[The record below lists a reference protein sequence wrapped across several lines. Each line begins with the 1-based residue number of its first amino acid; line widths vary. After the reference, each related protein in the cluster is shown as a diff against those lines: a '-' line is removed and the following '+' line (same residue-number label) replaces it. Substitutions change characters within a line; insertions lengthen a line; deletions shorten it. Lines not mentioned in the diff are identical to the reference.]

1 MEDGTAKLVTII
13 TVVSSIAVGIFSF
26 FSHVNNLD
34 GSRRAEISNLRDQFG
49 MRERDLAERTQR
61 RYTETINRISAIEAR
76 VGGVEKTLDRLGKL
90 MVQEYGDLLIEQRKR
105 EDSKSKGE
113 NAE

>member
-13 TVVSSIAVGIFSF
+13 TIVSSIAVGIFSF

-34 GSRRAEISNLRDQFG
+34 GSRRAEISALRDQVG
-49 MRERDLAERTQR
+49 VRERDLADRTQR
-61 RYTETINRISAIEAR
+61 RYTETINRLSVLEAR
-76 VGGVEKTLDRLGKL
+76 VGTVEKTLDRLGNL
-90 MVQEYGDLLIEQRKR
+90 MAQEYSDLLLEQRQR

-113 NAE
+113 N